1 MQVCYAAVVNLLR
14 SMLVKAVFSE
24 WFQIHVSLFH
34 VFTLGI
40 FASQNT
46 EPFAFRAHHMSVPES
61 YKLFSVPVYN
71 SPLIHTE

>member
-1 MQVCYAAVVNLLR
+1 MQVCYAAVVN

-46 EPFAFRAHHMSVPES
+46 EPFAFRAHHVSVPES
-61 YKLFSVPVYN
+61 YKLFRFLYIIV
-71 SPLIHTE
+71 H